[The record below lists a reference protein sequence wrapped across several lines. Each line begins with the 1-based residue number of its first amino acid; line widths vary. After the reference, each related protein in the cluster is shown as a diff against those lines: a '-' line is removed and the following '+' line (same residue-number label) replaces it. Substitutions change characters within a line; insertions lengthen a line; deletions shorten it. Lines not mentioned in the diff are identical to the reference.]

1 MNFFHF
7 LKFVMNFLKGV
18 VSICH
23 SFQNTGQPG
32 RINGLDRC
40 FQVVD
45 RCTAWRHRVSYSCA
59 CEDTNFKVLSAPHG
73 ETEAENIYHCLHVC
87 KSCGQFI
94 CTNLFRTS
102 NLLDSHYLKIIFSE
116 PRLDI
121 RTSSFVYSYI
131 LSKSLSKTFRA
142 MIVT

>member
-1 MNFFHF
+1 MSFFHF

-23 SFQNTGQPG
+23 SLRNTGQPG
-32 RINGLDRC
+32 QVNGLDRC

-45 RCTAWRHRVSYSCA
+45 HCTAQRHRVSYSCA

-73 ETEAENIYHCLHVC
+73 ETKAENIYHCLNVC

-94 CTNLFRTS
+94 CTNFFRTC
-102 NLLDSHYLKIIFSE
+102 NLLDSYYLKIIFSE
-116 PRLDI
+116 PSLDI
-121 RTSSFVYSYI
+121 
-131 LSKSLSKTFRA
+131 
-142 MIVT
+142 